1 MVVSIINYFFG
12 ESITVSGLITGQD
25 LIGQLKGKALGEK
38 LLLPCNMLRIEEQD
52 FLDDVTLQDVKDAL
66 QVPVDIVKSSGQ
78 DFIDAVLG

>member
-1 MVVSIINYFFG
+1 M
-12 ESITVSGLITGQD
+12 
-25 LIGQLKGKALGEK
+25 
-38 LLLPCNMLRIEEQD
+38 LLPCNMLRIGEQD

>member
-1 MVVSIINYFFG
+1 M
-12 ESITVSGLITGQD
+12 
-25 LIGQLKGKALGEK
+25 
-38 LLLPCNMLRIEEQD
+38 LLPCNMPRIEEQD

>member
-1 MVVSIINYFFG
+1 M
-12 ESITVSGLITGQD
+12 
-25 LIGQLKGKALGEK
+25 
-38 LLLPCNMLRIEEQD
+38 LLPCNMLRIEEQD

>member
-1 MVVSIINYFFG
+1 M
-12 ESITVSGLITGQD
+12 EKQE
-25 LIGQLKGKALGEK
+25 KGIVWEQ
-38 LLLPCNMLRIEEQD
+38 EEQD